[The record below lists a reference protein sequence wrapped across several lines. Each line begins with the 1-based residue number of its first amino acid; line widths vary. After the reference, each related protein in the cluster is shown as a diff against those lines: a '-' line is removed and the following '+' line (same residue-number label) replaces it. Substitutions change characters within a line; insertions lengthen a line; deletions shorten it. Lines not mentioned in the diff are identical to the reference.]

1 MANLRPWR
9 KLKLQVFVTDKW
21 NDHVEDQPDG
31 ALAQVGGH
39 GAWDKD
45 QAIQVGLDFD
55 ITLWSDL
62 AREELKKCCVFR
74 FVHNTLGA

>member
-39 GAWDKD
+39 GAWDKE
-45 QAIQVGLDFD
+45 QAIQVGQQIALE
-55 ITLWSDL
+55 
-62 AREELKKCCVFR
+62 A
-74 FVHNTLGA
+74 

>member
-45 QAIQVGLDFD
+45 QAIQVGPD
-55 ITLWSDL
+55 IVILSSGRAQGML
-62 AREELKKCCVFR
+62 CVFN
-74 FVHNTLGA
+74 FV